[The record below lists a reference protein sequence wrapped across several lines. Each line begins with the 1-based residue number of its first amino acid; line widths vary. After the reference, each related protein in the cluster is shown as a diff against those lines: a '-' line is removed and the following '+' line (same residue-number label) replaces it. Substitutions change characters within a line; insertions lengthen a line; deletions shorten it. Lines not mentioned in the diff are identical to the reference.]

1 MALAVIQYQSC
12 GYPRRIRR
20 WKSRSNRRHS
30 MSSVRK
36 IGIVVGI
43 TGLVLAMASGT
54 GFAVTASISF
64 DECTVSTKP
73 CPSYTDGQPTVT
85 TAGLTGTGGIG
96 SPTISYQ
103 VGGEGASVIGSLLNY
118 GAIPTGTR

>member
-1 MALAVIQYQSC
+1 
-12 GYPRRIRR
+12 
-20 WKSRSNRRHS
+20 

-103 VGGEGASVIGSLLNY
+103 VGGEGAPSTCARGEDRLGTGRWFREFMGSGRFRLDLTVLI
-118 GAIPTGTR
+118 AARDRV